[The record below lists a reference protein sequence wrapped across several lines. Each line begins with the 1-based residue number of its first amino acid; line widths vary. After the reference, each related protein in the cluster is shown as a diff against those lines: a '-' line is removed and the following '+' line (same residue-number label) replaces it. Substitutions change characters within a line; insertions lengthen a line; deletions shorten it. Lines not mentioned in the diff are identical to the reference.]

1 MRRLVKKVSFFGY
14 DFSDFKMNVLFAL
27 VALIGGIVIAGI
39 VLAVYDLSKKGFPI
53 AGCALLSFFAILNI
67 GLLVVEIKLLKELL
81 KELL

>member
-53 AGCALLSFFAILNI
+53 TGCALLSFFAILNI

>member
-53 AGCALLSFFAILNI
+53 DGCALLSFFAILNI